1 MGVPCASVSKEFM
14 CNAGNPGLIPELGR
28 SSRVTNGNPL
38 QFSCLGNPTDRGAWQ
53 AIVHG
58 VANNQTQLR
67 DKRQQWTALIQNS
80 LAKSLVLG
88 VLVS

>member
-1 MGVPCASVSKEFM
+1 MAHGKESFG
-14 CNAGNPGLIPELGR
+14 NEGDAGDLGLIPGWGR
-28 SSRVTNGNPL
+28 SPGGGNGNPPWY
-38 QFSCLGNPTDRGAWQ
+38 SCLGNPTDRGAWQ

-58 VANNQTQLR
+58 VAKSQTQLR